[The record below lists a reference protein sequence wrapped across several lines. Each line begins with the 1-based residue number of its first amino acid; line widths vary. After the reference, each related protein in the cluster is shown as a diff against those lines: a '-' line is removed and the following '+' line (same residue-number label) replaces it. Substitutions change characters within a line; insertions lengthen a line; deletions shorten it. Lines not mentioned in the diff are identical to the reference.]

1 MTARVRS
8 PAWPYLAVGA
18 VCGLTWAAALRGWM
32 EQLATGS
39 GTGSAFTW
47 LTEALLL
54 IPATLVGV
62 LLGRA
67 AHHRA
72 CGTPAP
78 RALIWA
84 PALLASAI
92 ADPSIFHALI
102 TTGEGGGSLMVV
114 ITALCGGFTLSRP
127 RWTIVRA
134 LTALAA
140 ALGLLLV
147 TAIGSMAAPVQTAR
161 GAWVCLLGF
170 SLVLLLSLAAVLPYP
185 PAHSPLAPAWYVAL
199 GGLTGFA
206 WAAGLRAV
214 MADLAG
220 IDSVVHATD
229 TFGYLLLPATAA
241 GALLGWAEYLRRHG
255 DHPRRVLLALAPLAL
270 WAVLVRDLVVQPDQG
285 VDVAPLLVVL
295 VGGAGA
301 WAVSG
306 RGPRWTRLVAGL
318 LFAVGIW
325 PWFATTG
332 AAGPELA
339 LTNPHGLWFYLSVA
353 GLVTLLAVAISAPL
367 RPTAPTVPPSAETS
381 PSPAT
386 SAASSRPTA
395 DRADTAGDLITAPPG
410 ESDARS

>member
-1 MTARVRS
+1 MTASVGR
-8 PAWPYLAVGA
+8 PAWPYLAVGG

-39 GTGSAFTW
+39 GTESAFTW

-72 CGTPAP
+72 CGTTAP

-84 PALLASAI
+84 PALLATAI

-134 LTALAA
+134 LTALTA

-220 IDSVVHATD
+220 IDSVVHAAD

-255 DHPRRVLLALAPLAL
+255 DHPRRVLLALAPLTL
-270 WAVLVRDLVVQPDQG
+270 WAVLLRDLVVQPDQG

-301 WAVSG
+301 WTISG
-306 RGPRWTRLVAGL
+306 RGPRWPRAGRRT
-318 LFAVGIW
+318 AVRRRD
-325 PWFATTG
+325 
-332 AAGPELA
+332 
-339 LTNPHGLWFYLSVA
+339 
-353 GLVTLLAVAISAPL
+353 LAVARHDRSSGTGVRPDQRARPVVLPGRRGLGHPSRRRHQRAATGAPRRQSRRL
-367 RPTAPTVPPSAETS
+367 PRRRRFQRPPLPRAGRPPIVPTQ
-381 PSPAT
+381 PAT
-386 SAASSRPTA
+386 
-395 DRADTAGDLITAPPG
+395 
-410 ESDARS
+410 

>member
-1 MTARVRS
+1 
-8 PAWPYLAVGA
+8 
-18 VCGLTWAAALRGWM
+18 M

-114 ITALCGGFTLSRP
+114 ITALCGGFTLSRR

-199 GGLTGFA
+199 GGLAGFA
-206 WAAGLRAV
+206 WAAGLRGF

-229 TFGYLLLPATAA
+229 TFGYLLLPGTAA

-255 DHPRRVLLALAPLAL
+255 DHPRRVLLALAPLTL
-270 WAVLVRDLVVQPDQG
+270 WAVLAARSGRAAGPGGGRRPAPGRPRRRRGRLGGLGPW
-285 VDVAPLLVVL
+285 APLDAP
-295 VGGAGA
+295 GRRT
-301 WAVSG
+301 AV
-306 RGPRWTRLVAGL
+306 R
-318 LFAVGIW
+318 VGIW
-325 PWFATTG
+325 LWFATIG
-332 AAGPELA
+332 Q
-339 LTNPHGLWFYLSVA
+339 
-353 GLVTLLAVAISAPL
+353 
-367 RPTAPTVPPSAETS
+367 RD
-381 PSPAT
+381 PSP
-386 SAASSRPTA
+386 P
-395 DRADTAGDLITAPPG
+395 
-410 ESDARS
+410 